1 MAKRDVSGHSPRVHD
16 ESVQAVI
23 AFCVICMMVSPLV
36 CAQGSHCTGNRVITD
51 RQEVYPH
58 DRSHSYGQ
66 SIAHDGFGKSI
77 SVSGST
83 AVIGAPGLDRA
94 FVYQLVKG
102 IWIQEQVLRPEGPSE
117 SFGSG
122 VAISGTTIVV
132 TDRMIYHMNGAAF
145 VFRRDG
151 NRWIQ
156 VKVLRPPSGGW
167 QGHFGGLSGI
177 GLALYRNTVYV
188 TGGEAVGNHLRYV
201 RVIYVYQERGGRWTR
216 TVIDARDLPKGD
228 VLGPAI
234 AVLGPRSLADGS
246 VLASVRLKHAPWN
259 LIRHAGQIN
268 ILRLVH
274 QKWVVSARLSANRP
288 QKGGL
293 LGYPLA
299 ASGNE
304 IVATARDGI
313 DVYRKRTGQWYHF
326 WKIKPAP
333 HQYTFYPTP
342 IDQIVKVVLR
352 DMSRINRGQRIVSVP
367 EQAQPKWIWISM
379 PHNTPVAVSTTW
391 VAYGFQK
398 TWIRGKRGYWGIVF
412 LFKQEHMRLV
422 AVATLAPPPFTRQQQ
437 VAFVTGTRAVSLS
450 GNWLAVGAKNLKTQ
464 GGLVYFYHLNPGASG
479 CPAPQHDFAGTYKH
493 FGQ

>member
-1 MAKRDVSGHSPRVHD
+1 
-16 ESVQAVI
+16 
-23 AFCVICMMVSPLV
+23 MMVSPLV

-58 DRSHSYGQ
+58 DRSHSYAQ

-77 SVSGST
+77 SISGST
-83 AVIGAPGLDRA
+83 AVMGAPGLDRA

-156 VKVLRPPSGGW
+156 VEVLRPPPGGRR
-167 QGHFGGLSGI
+167 GYFGSKT

-188 TGGEAVGNHLRYV
+188 TGGKPVGNHSRYV
-201 RVIYVYQERGGRWTR
+201 WVIYVYEERNGHWTR
-216 TVIDARDLPKGD
+216 TAIDARDLPKGST
-228 VLGPAI
+228 LGPAI

-246 VLASVRLKHAPWN
+246 LLASVRLKHAPRD

-274 QKWVVSARLSANRP
+274 QKWIVSARLLANRP
-288 QKGGL
+288 HKGGA
-293 LGYPLA
+293 LGFPVA

-304 IVATARDGI
+304 IIAAARDGI
-313 DVYRKRTGQWYHF
+313 YVYRKRTGQWYHF

-342 IDQIVKVVLR
+342 IDQIVKVVLHFMSHMDR
-352 DMSRINRGQRIVSVP
+352 DQNAGRR
-367 EQAQPKWIWISM
+367 PKPARPKQVWKSI
-379 PHNTPVAVSTTW
+379 PHGAPVAVSAPW

>member
-1 MAKRDVSGHSPRVHD
+1 MLLMFVPVLSWAHHAPCQWR
-16 ESVQAVI
+16 
-23 AFCVICMMVSPLV
+23 
-36 CAQGSHCTGNRVITD
+36 RVIRS
-51 RQEVYPH
+51 RQIIELPH
-58 DRSHSYGQ
+58 GELHGRR
-66 SIAHDGFGKSI
+66 HDGFGESI
-77 SVSGST
+77 SISGST
-83 AVIGAPGLDRA
+83 AVVGAMGLDRA

-117 SFGSG
+117 SFGSE

-132 TDRMIYHMNGAAF
+132 TDPLIYHMNGAAF

-156 VKVLRPPSGGW
+156 VKVLRPPPGGW
-167 QGHFGGLSGI
+167 LDHFGVFDN

-188 TGGEAVGNHLRYV
+188 TGGKPVGNHRRYV
-201 RVIYVYQERGGRWTR
+201 WVIYVYEERNGHWTR
-216 TVIDARDLPKGD
+216 TAIDARDLPKGST
-228 VLGPAI
+228 LGPAI

-246 VLASVRLKHAPWN
+246 LLASVRLKHAPRD

-274 QKWVVSARLSANRP
+274 QKWIVSARLLANRP
-288 QKGGL
+288 HKGGA
-293 LGYPLA
+293 LGFPVA

-304 IVATARDGI
+304 IIAAARDGI
-313 DVYRKRTGQWYHF
+313 YVYRKRTGQWYHF

-342 IDQIVKVVLR
+342 IDQIVKVVLHFMSHMDR
-352 DMSRINRGQRIVSVP
+352 DQNAGRR
-367 EQAQPKWIWISM
+367 PKPARPKQVWKSI
-379 PHNTPVAVSTTW
+379 PHGAPVAVSAPW